1 MTRLWHATI
10 VLIFSAIGA
19 RAITPCEEALLRQTT
34 MELHGANRD
43 RTLAKLGVDAI
54 YVTHYSPLKDRRAR
68 MGARLDKL
76 GLQARFITG
85 WDRETLTD
93 EIVGCVY
100 PSNTLFAR
108 VAREMNFKLSWL
120 KVGEI
125 SLNMKHAAAYYHAA
139 THGYRHII
147 VLEDDAFFSDHFT
160 GDVAKL
166 LAGVQPVRAVGPISL
181 PVDYQLAFLC
191 DYFPPTER
199 EKAAPQR
206 LHTIPHG
213 ERTMHGA
220 CGYMLSR
227 AGIQHLLDTM
237 PYKGPADLQI
247 AHWEF
252 PSAPPRRFTLEP
264 WPAWPDK
271 LGSQRTQKRDPS
283 FARTADLEPCWGK
296 SCPPAGSVRN
306 VSEHIVI
313 ALPQAAGGVRWPR
326 RA

>member
-1 MTRLWHATI
+1 MGRPLLATA
-10 VLIFSAIGA
+10 VLAISAIVVG
-19 RAITPCEEALLRQTT
+19 AITPCEEALLQQTT
-34 MELHGANRD
+34 MELHGTNTD
-43 RTLAKLGVDAI
+43 HTLAKLGVDAI

-147 VLEDDAFFSDHFT
+147 VLEDDAFFSDHFVH
-160 GDVAKL
+160 DVAEL
-166 LAGVQPVRAVGPISL
+166 LNGFQPTQMTGPITL
-181 PVDYQLAFLC
+181 PPHYQLVFLC
-191 DYFPPTER
+191 NYFPPTEAD
-199 EKAAPQR
+199 KVGLQR
-206 LHTIPHG
+206 LHAIWKG
-213 ERTMHGA
+213 ERTMHGT

-227 AGIQHLLDTM
+227 AGIQHLLSHM
-237 PYKGPADLQI
+237 PFKGPVDLQL

-252 PSAPPRRFTLEP
+252 PSA
-264 WPAWPDK
+264 WPDQSG
-271 LGSQRTQKRDPS
+271 LQRTQKREPS
-283 FARTADLEPCWGK
+283 FARTGDLAPCWGK
-296 SCPPAGSVRN
+296 ACPPPGSVRN
-306 VSEHIVI
+306 VSEHIMTV
-313 ALPQAAGGVRWPR
+313 LPELASRGVRLPKRAR